1 MKRHKVLSVLAA
13 VAGLG
18 WLGMTANAANA
29 QVVQAVENVLQDAGV
44 LAPSISSS
52 AVPSSSDFIS
62 RGETEFRAGHYTTAV
77 QMWRHALVDDP
88 KNGGV
93 MMMLSQAMFAVG
105 QYDEA
110 AGAAQYGMSLL
121 PPDKWGGVVQRY
133 KELYG
138 NQQDYTD
145 ELKRLEKAR
154 DASPEAPAIRFL
166 LGYHFGFLGYPKQ
179 AVRELD
185 KVLELAP
192 KDDMA
197 RKLLEQFKPLVKND
211 APAAPPSPSGSGSA
225 QVSQ

>member
-1 MKRHKVLSVLAA
+1 MKRHTAIGVLAA
-13 VAGLG
+13 AAGLG
-18 WLGMTANAANA
+18 WVGASAGSAEA

-44 LAPSISSS
+44 LAPTSSI
-52 AVPSSSDFIS
+52 PSSSDFTS
-62 RGETEFRAGHYTTAV
+62 RGETEFRAGHYSSAV
-77 QMWRHALVDDP
+77 QLWRHALVDDP

-93 MMMLSQAMFAVG
+93 VMMLSQALFAVG

-121 PPDKWGGVVQRY
+121 PPDKWGAVVQRY

-154 DASPEAPAIRFL
+154 DASPDAPAIRFL
-166 LGYHFGFLGYPKQ
+166 LGYHFGYLAYPKQ

-185 KVLELAP
+185 KLLEIAP
-192 KDDMA
+192 KDEMA
-197 RKLLEQFKPLVKND
+197 RKLQEQFKPLVKND
-211 APAAPPSPSGSGSA
+211 SPAPPPAPSKASEGA
-225 QVSQ
+225 